1 MCSPT
6 EPTLQEGLVHL
17 WLRLRMNNG
26 KGVGWGKYFKEKY
39 LESRAVTLIWG

>member
-6 EPTLQEGLVHL
+6 EPTLQEDLVHL

-26 KGVGWGKYFKEKY
+26 TGVEWGKHFREKY
-39 LESRAVTLIWG
+39 LDSREVALNWQ